1 MQRILVTGG
10 LGYIGSHLVK
20 GLLDKGHNVRVL
32 DDFST
37 GKDHCNFPNVEII
50 RGSILDFSILR
61 SVLDGIDIVIH
72 LAAKKSVDES
82 LLQPE
87 KYFRENTE
95 GTWILLRAM
104 KQAKVNSIIFS
115 STAAVYNPEI
125 TGRIAENSPLLPATP
140 YGQSKLMCEKL
151 IESFC
156 TVYDFK
162 SVILRYFNVIGA
174 GDSALGDTSGESLLP
189 RVFSAI
195 SENRNPQ
202 IFGSD
207 YNTADGTC
215 VRDFIHV
222 SDIVESHLVCMDY
235 LTNNPGF
242 NVFNVG
248 TAIGYSV
255 RELINQVSEVLGVS
269 FEIDLLPRRT
279 GDVPVSIAD
288 NKKLLDATGWKAVLT
303 LSDMVRSAWLAT
315 NLHHNP
321 TNQTR

>member
-1 MQRILVTGG
+1 MRRILVTGG

-20 GLLDKGHNVRVL
+20 ELSEKDCYVRVL

-37 GKDHCNFPNVEII
+37 GKDRGIFPNVEVI
-50 RGSILDFSILR
+50 RGSILDSSVLR
-61 SVLDGIDIVIH
+61 VALDGIDLVIH

-82 LLQPE
+82 LRQPE

-104 KQAKVNSIIFS
+104 NRAEVKSIIFS
-115 STAAVYNPEI
+115 STAAIYNPEV
-125 TGRIAENSPLLPATP
+125 TGRISENSPLLPTTP

-156 TVYDFK
+156 TVYGFK

-174 GDSALGDTSGESLLP
+174 GDPRLGDTSGESLLP

-195 SENRNPQ
+195 LENRNPQ

-279 GDVPVSIAD
+279 GDVPISIAE
-288 NKKLLDATGWKAVLT
+288 NKKLLEATGWKAVLT
-303 LSDMVRSAWLAT
+303 LSDMVHSGWLAT
-315 NLHHNP
+315 NLQHNSA
-321 TNQTR
+321 NQSG